1 MKISVIT
8 INYNNSKGLEQTI
21 QSVIKQ
27 TYTNIEFIIIDGGS
41 SDDSKKIILQY
52 KNQIT
57 YWCSEKDSGI
67 YNAMNKGIKKSTG
80 DYCIFM
86 NSGDTFYNEKS
97 IEDIYNETHFNAD
110 IITGA
115 TIDNKNK
122 IWYAPT
128 DEQLTLHYLLKSSIS
143 HQATFIKRELLAQ
156 FLYSEDLKI
165 VSDWEFWIKTLIMNN
180 NTFISGQTIVCKY
193 DRNGISNS
201 PEYYHILINER
212 NKVISRLI
220 PKRILSDYDN
230 MSYSNE
236 RQHKLVQSS
245 IKISS
250 ISYRT
255 ANLLYWICNPI
266 IVLFLKIKKI
276 NI

>member
-1 MKISVIT
+1 MKISIIT
-8 INYNNSKGLEQTI
+8 VNYNNSKGLEQTI

-27 TYTNIEFIIIDGGS
+27 TYINIEFIIIDGGS
-41 SDDSKKIILQY
+41 SDDSPQIISQY
-52 KNQIT
+52 QNQIT
-57 YWCSEKDSGI
+57 FWCSEKDSGI

-86 NSGDTFYNEKS
+86 NSGDIFYNEKS
-97 IEDIYNETHFNAD
+97 IEYIYNETHFNAD

-115 TIDNKNK
+115 TIDDKNT
-122 IWYAPT
+122 IWFAPT
-128 DEQLTLHYLLKSSIS
+128 DKQLTLHYLLKSSIS
-143 HQATFIKRELLAQ
+143 HQATFIKRELLTQ

-180 NTFISGQTIVCKY
+180 NTFISSKIIVCKY

-201 PEYYHILINER
+201 PEHYHLLINER

-220 PKRILSDYDN
+220 PKKILSDYN
-230 MSYSNE
+230 YMSYSNE
-236 RQHKLVQSS
+236 RQHKLVQLS

-250 ISYRT
+250 ISNRA
-255 ANLLYWICNPI
+255 ANLLYWICKSI
-266 IVLFLKIKKI
+266 IVIFLKIKKI